1 MRKVSKL
8 LNQVHALH
16 SHRID
21 FTNSDMPVDPVG
33 QPLPIPHNEDAAE
46 HDNAAEQ
53 SENAAQASSPSLPHE
68 AEVVAE
74 DGERE
79 RLHSAPTTLEHHQ
92 MVLSFVSSQQAS
104 TPALTFS
111 HPAST
116 TIPTRKENARCALC
130 VQALCERRFECNGR
144 VNRAWCKCDHPALVG
159 KKKVRW
165 SEAEIERRI
174 ALREAGEGSSHA

>member
-21 FTNSDMPVDPVG
+21 FTNSDMPIG

-46 HDNAAEQ
+46 HNDAAEQ
-53 SENAAQASSPSLPHE
+53 SKNTAQASSPSLPHK
-68 AEVVAE
+68 AEVIAE

-92 MVLSFVSSQQAS
+92 MVLSFASSQQAS

-111 HPAST
+111 HPASM
-116 TIPTRKENARCALC
+116 TIPTRKENTWCALC
-130 VQALCERRFECNGR
+130 VQALCEHCFECNGH
-144 VNRAWCKCDHPALVG
+144 VNQAWCKCDHPLLVG
-159 KKKVRW
+159 KKKVQW
-165 SEAEIERRI
+165 SEVEIECRI
-174 ALREAGEGSSHA
+174 TLHEAGEGSSHA